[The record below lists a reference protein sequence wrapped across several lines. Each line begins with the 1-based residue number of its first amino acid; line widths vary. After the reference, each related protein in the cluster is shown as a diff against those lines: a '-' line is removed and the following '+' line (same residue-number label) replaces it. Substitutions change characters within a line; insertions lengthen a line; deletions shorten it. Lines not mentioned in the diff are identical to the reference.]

1 VSGSDASG
9 TREGPLLVVVDMQ
22 KVFAEGPWGTPGFA
36 DVVEPIRSLVES
48 FGDRTCLTRFLVPE
62 RPAGAWVEYYR
73 DWEFVTRPEAA
84 PLLNLVE
91 PFASNARAAHVDL
104 PTFSKWGPELAEL
117 AGRSRT
123 LVVCGVATD
132 CCVISTVL
140 GAVDGG
146 MHVRLVADACRG
158 LDDAAH
164 DRAVEVM
171 GGFLPQVK
179 VTSVREE
186 LAARRVSAAG

>member
-1 VSGSDASG
+1 VSGSDAS
-9 TREGPLLVVVDMQ
+9 TAREDPLLVVIDMQ
-22 KVFAEGPWGTPGFA
+22 RVFAEGPWGTPGFA
-36 DVVEPIRSLVES
+36 GIVEPIRSLVES

-62 RPAGAWVEYYR
+62 RPEGAWVEYYR

-84 PLLNLVE
+84 PLLDLVE
-91 PFASNARAAHVDL
+91 PFASNTRAAHVDL
-104 PTFSKWGPELAEL
+104 PTFSKWGPEMAAL
-117 AGRSRT
+117 AGPSRT

-140 GAVDGG
+140 GAIDGG

-171 GGFLPQVK
+171 GGYLPQVRI
-179 VTSVREE
+179 TSVRQE
-186 LAARRVSAAG
+186 LADRRITASG